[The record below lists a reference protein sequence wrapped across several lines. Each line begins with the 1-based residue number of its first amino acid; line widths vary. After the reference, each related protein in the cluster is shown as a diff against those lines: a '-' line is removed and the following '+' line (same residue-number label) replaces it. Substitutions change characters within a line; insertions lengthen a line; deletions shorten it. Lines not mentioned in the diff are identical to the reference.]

1 MKQLLFIYLFVQL
14 LFIIFSNFHK
24 QNTEG
29 GIDLK
34 VIGNSVS
41 SILAKKIPISP
52 VQGNAL

>member
-14 LFIIFSNFHK
+14 FILFSNFHK

-41 SILAKKIPISP
+41 SILAKKIPIGR
-52 VQGNAL
+52 V

>member
-14 LFIIFSNFHK
+14 LFILFSNFHK
-24 QNTEG
+24 ENTEG

-41 SILAKKIPISP
+41 SILAKKIPIGR
-52 VQGNAL
+52 V